1 MDLERVDR
9 ITTDA
14 IGEPGQRTFYL
25 QARRAGEVVTVVL
38 EKEQVRLLSAS
49 ILELL
54 QRVGRDTEAGAVPD
68 DALILEEPVS
78 PRFRAGR
85 LMLSYEE
92 DDDLLALEVEE
103 LVPEDEAG
111 EREGDALHVSATREQ
126 MLAMARQGAAAVE
139 AGRPTC
145 PFCGTPMDPEGHWCP
160 ATNGHREFGSV

>member
-1 MDLERVDR
+1 VDLERVDR

-14 IGEPGQRTFYL
+14 IGEPGSRTFYL
-25 QARRAGEVVTVVL
+25 QARRAGDVVTVIL

-54 QRVGRDTEAGAVPD
+54 QRVGRETEARGVPD
-68 DALILEEPVS
+68 EALSLEEPVS
-78 PRFRAGR
+78 PPWRAGR

-92 DDDLLALEVEE
+92 DQDLLMLEVEE
-103 LVPEDEAG
+103 LVPEEEGERDAG
-111 EREGDALHVSATREQ
+111 ELHLSATREQ
-126 MLAMARQGAAAVE
+126 MLALAHHGAAAVA

-145 PFCGTPMDPEGHWCP
+145 PFCGNPMDPEGHWCP